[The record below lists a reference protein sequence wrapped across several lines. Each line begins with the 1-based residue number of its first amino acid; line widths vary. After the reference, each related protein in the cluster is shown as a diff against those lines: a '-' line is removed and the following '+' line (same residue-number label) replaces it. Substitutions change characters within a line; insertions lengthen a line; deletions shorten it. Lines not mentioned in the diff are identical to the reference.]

1 MGGSN
6 SPLANP
12 LQYPLA
18 VAIGAVIWVGG
29 VRLVGL
35 SQPVALGAGTVA
47 AVAGAIVRKRQEP
60 DTLGLDDPA
69 LERELQAARQQAGAL
84 AARANELQ
92 QGATERLSAAGQVRL
107 LATVQFACD
116 RAQELPGRLEELAQQ
131 LRGQDSLFSVA
142 ELQRQLA
149 AARSK
154 LDRTRGVARERLD
167 ALIASLENN
176 IRLAER
182 GRDTRQAQ
190 AIDLTRLVAD
200 STATLQELQNQLRV
214 ANLDDEKTV
223 ETLQELADKLG
234 DLQENVAL
242 LVAPSSGQ

>member
-1 MGGSN
+1 MGSK

-18 VAIGAVIWVGG
+18 VLLGAIVWVGG
-29 VRLVGL
+29 ARAIGL
-35 SQPVALGAGTVA
+35 SQPVALALGAVVT
-47 AVAGAIVRKRQEP
+47 VAGAQVRQRQEP
-60 DTLGLDDPA
+60 DTLTLDDPA
-69 LERELQAARQQAGAL
+69 LMQELQTARQQAGLL
-84 AARANELQ
+84 ASRAAELQ
-92 QGATERLSAAGQVRL
+92 QSATERLSAAGQVRL

-116 RAQELPGRLEELAQQ
+116 RAQELPSRLEELAGQ
-131 LRGQDSLFSVA
+131 LQGQDSLFSVA
-142 ELQRQLA
+142 ELQRQIA
-149 AARSK
+149 AARGK
-154 LDRTRGVARERLD
+154 QDRTQGVARERLD

-176 IRLAER
+176 VRLAEQ

-200 STATLQELQNQLRV
+200 STATLQELQNQLR
-214 ANLDDEKTV
+214 AADLDDESTV

-242 LVAPSSGQ
+242 LVARDR